1 MKIGDI
7 VSTPDG
13 LGEIVEVRQPEII
26 TPAVYNVVLDS
37 SRPDDP
43 VKKYYRNE
51 LKLVYSPK

>member
-13 LGEIVEVRQPEII
+13 LGEIVTIESKGARSERFG
-26 TPAVYNVVLDS
+26 VVLDKDT
-37 SRPDDP
+37 PTDP
-43 VKKYYRNE
+43 VKYYYPNE

>member
-13 LGEIVEVRQPEII
+13 LGEIVEVSND
-26 TPAVYNVVLDS
+26 AVEVVLDKS
-37 SRPDDP
+37 GPNDP
-43 VKKYYRNE
+43 VKYYFLYE